1 MRTLYGSTS
10 WRRVLALVLV
20 FVMMVSTMGTS
31 GYSVFAEGPDE
42 TGEEVVVSEPEAVTP
57 EVTVDDQGPSPGAEE
72 VTEPVEPA
80 AEDEEPVEAVEEAA
94 EVEEAE
100 EPAEA
105 VEEAEEAEE
114 PSEENAEPVEPTE
127 EAIEDEEAE
136 EPAEEVEE
144 PVEPVEEAE
153 GGEEAVTEDSSKP
166 TLVEEASQIATK
178 GDGSEC
184 EDPEAVAEP
193 SVISDTAQLILDA
206 LTQEGEAALEELSEE
221 ELLEE
226 ELLEEEL
233 LEEVEIPTHYEAE
246 RDGVLVV
253 VDVPE
258 DAFTE
263 PVELSVTTFEKGDED
278 YADAEAALYQAGRTF
293 DGMMAFDISFVN
305 NNGEKVEPDISPEER
320 ISVSM
325 SLGQDALTEL
335 SEAENADLGSL
346 VISHIT
352 SDGVVDVADAGDDV
366 EGFVDTTT
374 ETESVAVA
382 EKAPVLRKA
391 MSKKAAPV
399 VLETPASVATLE
411 GVEVLVEEGPINVA
425 EPTEKVVVTSLAA
438 SFEVDGFS
446 TYTITWGGRSYDI
459 HYVDTNGNSLTPA
472 RTPEYSNSERFLIY
486 DIAGYEYESTHL
498 GSLTGTAINPYIEN
512 YNGDRIY
519 RTTGGSWNYL
529 RNDIYVV
536 YKAKT
541 AATQGGTPSVDGDET
556 WPDEEDPAR
565 KPQFGK
571 SSTNNGNGTNTIS
584 LSISGAEKPVEKST
598 PADVI
603 VVFDISGSMS
613 GNMNGQTR
621 LARAKTA
628 VNTMANTLLN
638 GENSDVRMALISF
651 STTAQTV
658 PATGEVFTN
667 SYNTFSGRVNGL
679 GASGGTNWEQALQ
692 LANRMPVREDAATFI
707 VFVTDGNPTFRVSR
721 GDVSDSD
728 LDEDMYYSNQNDI
741 YTYYMNNSVFGD
753 GNNDDYSRNFNF
765 AVTQVSA
772 IKGANKNFY
781 AIGISND
788 VTKVQN
794 LTTEGGVAADH
805 AFIASD
811 STAMENAFK
820 SITESIKSALGFG
833 DIQMT
838 DGITALTNTEMKVMQ
853 SVDPNSFKYYRYGG
867 ENNKYGNG
875 YANKSE
881 WTTRASDGC
890 EAAEYDSNDGA
901 VHWDM
906 GSAFQLEDGV
916 TYVVEFT
923 VWPSQA
929 AYDLVADL
937 NNGVRTYSSL
947 TNEEKAQV
955 VEVTAP
961 TATTTGTYALKT
973 NTDEVSATYKK
984 TTKQGEVVTIS
995 DSTPVA
1001 TEYNV
1006 GYLQN
1011 MTLDSDFITVKKEWH
1026 NALDDRVVDGITL
1039 SVTKDGAVY
1048 LDDLTLNQG
1057 NDWTSDEQYI
1067 SAGVITKTS
1076 DGRYNVR
1083 ETGHEYTV
1091 TEPASFSY
1099 YWDLTADVY
1108 RPMVIDGTLTML
1120 IKTDNPEGTEG
1131 TDYYVIGGSSY
1142 QVSDD
1147 TNPQLVAQN
1156 NRRSNLNL
1164 KKLVT
1169 ANTQA
1174 VDNVPD
1180 PDDVFTYTITVTD
1193 INGDDVWFGAQD
1205 ENGATVLIETYSAN
1219 VTPQVDADNNPTGS
1233 YSVRSGAQFTISI
1246 KAGWNVRFFN
1256 LPTGTTYSIQETG
1269 MVDGYEFVK
1278 AETSAEVTNP
1288 DYADDYQATP
1298 GAVSGNTVTG
1308 TIDQPNNIYSTEYTN
1323 NWNPDNEIIIKKVD
1337 ENNNGLAGAGFTL
1350 YKLDGDSWK
1359 KVATFTSKA
1368 DAGETLKVGRGFYKL
1383 EETAPT
1389 YYKAVDPIYFEVITG
1404 GNTTTIVFTDE
1415 NREATTE
1422 DEVPVSYSYATV
1434 SGNKITVSNMPD
1446 TTNIT
1451 VMKSWEDD
1459 SDRDGIRPETLALTL
1474 KANGTAVSGTTPTVV
1489 KDGNSWTYTWSGLPM
1504 IANGTAIEYTVT
1516 EGTVPEGYSCETT
1529 TVAAGG
1535 TITNT
1540 HSIATT
1546 SVTATK
1552 AWADDSDRDGIRP
1565 ETLALTLKANGTAVS
1580 DATPTIAKDGNSWT
1594 YTWSGLPTNDG
1605 GEAITYTVTEEAVP
1619 SGYTCETTTVAAGG
1633 TITNTHNIETT
1644 SVTAT
1649 KAWADDSDRDG
1660 IRPETL
1666 ALTLKAN
1673 GTAVSDATPT
1683 IVKDGNSWT
1692 YTWSGLPTNDGGEAI
1707 TYTVTEEAVPSGY
1720 TCETTTVEAGGTI
1733 TNTHNIET
1741 TSVTVTKAWADD
1753 SDRDGIR
1760 PETLA
1765 LTLKAN
1771 GTAVSDATPTIVKDG
1786 NSWTYTW
1793 SGLPTN
1799 DGGEAIT
1806 YTVTEEAVPSGYSC
1820 ETTTVAAGGTITN
1833 THNIATTSVT
1843 VTKAWADDYNNVA
1856 ETRPESITVTL
1867 SGTYNADNTEKSV
1880 TITGAEA
1887 TIKPTEDGIWS
1898 YTWTELPVKAEG
1910 QAINY
1915 TVAEATVT
1923 GYTAEI
1929 GEVSGNAENGFSF
1942 TITNTYSA
1950 TPVSVDPP
1958 VKKVIEGTDELYNKG
1973 DFTFKIENT
1982 VAPEG
1987 VTAPMPKNTT
1997 IKNIAEYERPEPD
2010 MKGFYEFGNIVFTIP
2025 GTYTYTVTESGSAPC
2040 VTNDKEST
2048 KTITFTVT
2056 QNNAGEL
2063 KVTPTTDSAVFTFTN
2078 VYADVSATVKK
2089 VWDDKDNQDGKRPDS
2104 ITVTLS
2110 NGEVVTLSEKNDWTA
2125 TVDKLPKFD
2134 ANGEPITYA
2143 WTEGD
2148 MPEGYTLKGDPEV
2161 KGTVTT
2167 LTNSYTPGI
2176 TNVSGRKTWNDN
2188 ENQDGKRPASITVNL
2203 LANGQTVQSKTVT
2216 AEDGWAWN
2224 FTELPEYSNGTKITY
2239 TVKEGAVEGYT
2250 PEVNGYS
2257 ITNTHEVEKINV
2269 TVTKTWSDYN
2279 NQYNTRPQ
2287 SITVQLYADDKVS
2300 GDPVTITAEN
2310 AGEDG
2315 KWTYTYTGL
2324 DKYEAGK
2331 EIVYTVKEEAV
2342 SGYTTTINGLD
2353 ITNSYVRNTPSRPPK
2368 PPVEEPDEPIEDPD
2382 TPLAPIEEDPEID
2395 DPETP
2400 LAPYEEEPDEEISE
2414 EPTPL
2419 SPYTGDDRHTAV
2431 WGFVSLLSLAGIV
2444 VVARK
2449 RREEE

>member
-1 MRTLYGSTS
+1 MRKLYGSTS

-20 FVMMVSTMGTS
+20 FVMMFSVMGTS
-31 GYSVFAEGPDE
+31 GYSVFAEGPTE
-42 TGEEVVVSEPEAVTP
+42 TEGEIVSA
-57 EVTVDDQGPSPGAEE
+57 
-72 VTEPVEPA
+72 
-80 AEDEEPVEAVEEAA
+80 
-94 EVEEAE
+94 

-105 VEEAEEAEE
+105 DTEQVPEAVESQEAAPPEEKVDEAAEEAE
-114 PSEENAEPVEPTE
+114 ATTVPVEETGQEDAPASVD
-127 EAIEDEEAE
+127 EANTIEDGDDQ
-136 EPAEEVEE
+136 VEE
-144 PVEPVEEAE
+144 PVTEQPESVAE
-153 GGEEAVTEDSSKP
+153 GDKTEDVEQVVIPDEEKSTDEKSESDETNENKDLSDDAASEEGPSFMEETERIMQIPESELNPPTEPLESKESS
-166 TLVEEASQIATK
+166 EE
-178 GDGSEC
+178 
-184 EDPEAVAEP
+184 EDPLSVSEDENVESEA
-193 SVISDTAQLILDA
+193 ISDPSAIADVLQLITEA
-206 LTQEGEAALEELSEE
+206 LAQEGEAALEELSEE
-221 ELLEE
+221 ELVEE

-233 LEEVEIPTHYEAE
+233 AEEEVVEIPTHYEAE
-246 RDGVLVV
+246 LDGVLVV

-258 DAFTE
+258 GAFTE
-263 PVELSVTTFEKGDED
+263 PVDLSITTFEKGDED
-278 YADAEAALYQAGRTF
+278 YTEAEDALYQAGHTF

-305 NNGEKVEPDISPEER
+305 EDGVKVEPDCPDNEK

-325 SLGQDALTEL
+325 SLSQDALTEL

-352 SDGVVDVADAGDDV
+352 PGGVVDVANAG
-366 EGFVDTTT
+366 EGTVKTTT
-374 ETESVAVA
+374 KA
-382 EKAPVLRKA
+382 EPAAEMVKAPVLRKA
-391 MSKKAAPV
+391 MSKKAAPA

-438 SFEVDGFS
+438 SFEVDSFS
-446 TYTITWGGRSYDI
+446 TYTISWGARSYDI

-556 WPDEEDPAR
+556 WPDEEDPER

-613 GNMNGQTR
+613 GNMNGETR

-679 GASGGTNWEQALQ
+679 SASGGTNWEQALQ

-881 WTTRASDGC
+881 WATRASDGC
-890 EAAEYDSNDGA
+890 AAAEYDSTDGA

-937 NNGVRTYSSL
+937 NNGVRTYSSH
-947 TNEEKAQV
+947 TDAEKAQV

-973 NTDEVSATYKK
+973 NTDEVRATYKK

-1001 TEYNV
+1001 TEYHQ
-1006 GYLQN
+1006 GSLEN

-1026 NALDDRVVDGITL
+1026 NALDGRVVDGITL

-1057 NDWTSDEQYI
+1057 NDWTSDKQYI

-1108 RPMVIDGTLTML
+1108 RPMVIDGTPTML

-1142 QVSDD
+1142 QVSGD
-1147 TNPQLVAQN
+1147 TNPQLVAKN

-1174 VDNVPD
+1174 VDKVPD

-1205 ENGATVLIETYSAN
+1205 ENGATVLIEPYSAN

-1233 YSVRSGAQFTISI
+1233 YSVPSGAQFTISI

-1288 DYADDYQATP
+1288 DYADDYRATP

-1323 NWNPDNEIIIKKVD
+1323 NWNPNNEIVINKVD
-1337 ENNNGLAGAGFTL
+1337 ENKNGLAGAGFKL
-1350 YKLDGDSWK
+1350 YKQGDSGWQQI
-1359 KVATFTSKA
+1359 VTFTSKA
-1368 DAGETLKVGRGFYKL
+1368 NEGETLKIGRGLYKL

-1389 YYKAVDPIYFEVITG
+1389 YYKAVDPIYFEVITE
-1404 GNTTTIVFTDE
+1404 GNTTTVRFTDK
-1415 NREATTE
+1415 NGEATTE
-1422 DEVPVSYSYATV
+1422 DEAPVSYSYATV
-1434 SGNKITVSNMPD
+1434 SGNEITVSNTPD
-1446 TTNIT
+1446 TTNVT
-1451 VMKSWEDD
+1451 VTKVWNDANNQ
-1459 SDRDGIRPETLALTL
+1459 DGIRPETLALTL
-1474 KANGTAVSGTTPTVV
+1474 NGVPTGYTAPTPTIE
-1489 KDGNSWTYTWSGLPM
+1489 KNGNNWTYTWSGLPQ
-1504 IANGTAIEYTVT
+1504 IANGTAIEYTIT
-1516 EGTVPEGYSCETT
+1516 EGTIPTGYACETA
-1529 TVAAGG
+1529 TVSAGG

-1540 HSIATT
+1540 HTPATT
-1546 SVTATK
+1546 SVMVTK
-1552 AWADDSDRDGIRP
+1552 AWDDANNQDGIRP
-1565 ETLALTLKANGTAVS
+1565 IATNFNWFTLNKQTGPTAQRTPVTGV
-1580 DATPTIAKDGNSWT
+1580 TPTVTNNGN
-1594 YTWSGLPTNDG
+1594 N
-1605 GEAITYTVTEEAVP
+1605 TYTVAWTDLPKYENGIELLYLVTETP
-1619 SGYTCETTTVAAGG
+1619 GSGYAATYPTHTSYPVGWAAEVALPNVAFSGE
-1633 TITNTHNIETT
+1633 TITNTHTPATT
-1644 SVTAT
+1644 QISIT
-1649 KAWADDSDRDG
+1649 KSWADNGNQDG
-1660 IRPETL
+1660 IRPTEEQFAAKVHLYADGTEVTDAVATVTDNGNNTYTVSYSNL
-1666 ALTLKAN
+1666 PEKAN
-1673 GTAVSDATPT
+1673 GQT
-1683 IVKDGNSWT
+1683 
-1692 YTWSGLPTNDGGEAI
+1692 I
-1707 TYTVTEEAVPSGY
+1707 TYTIGEDTITGY
-1720 TCETTTVEAGGTI
+1720 T
-1733 TNTHNIET
+1733 
-1741 TSVTVTKAWADD
+1741 
-1753 SDRDGIR
+1753 
-1760 PETLA
+1760 
-1765 LTLKAN
+1765 AN
-1771 GTAVSDATPTIVKDG
+1771 PTTAVG
-1786 NSWTYTW
+1786 N
-1793 SGLPTN
+1793 
-1799 DGGEAIT
+1799 GE
-1806 YTVTEEAVPSGYSC
+1806 
-1820 ETTTVAAGGTITN
+1820 TITN

-1843 VTKAWADDYNNVA
+1843 VTKAWAGDYNNVA
-1856 ETRPESITVTL
+1856 ETRPESIAVTL
-1867 SGTYNADNTEKSV
+1867 SGTYNVDNTEKSI
-1880 TITGAEA
+1880 TISGAEA
-1887 TIKPTEDGIWS
+1887 TITPTEDGLWS
-1898 YTWTELPVKAEG
+1898 YTWTGLPVNAEG
-1910 QAINY
+1910 EAITY
-1915 TVAEATVT
+1915 AVKETTVT
-1923 GYTAEI
+1923 GYKPTI
-1929 GEVSGNAENGFSF
+1929 GAISGSAENGFSF
-1942 TITNTYSA
+1942 AITNTYSA
-1950 TPVSVDPP
+1950 TPVIVDPP
-1958 VKKVIEGTDELYNKG
+1958 VQKVITGTEELYNKG
-1973 DFTFKIENT
+1973 NFTFTIANT
-1982 VAPEG
+1982 AKPEG
-1987 VTAPMPKNTT
+1987 VTAPMPENTT
-1997 IKNIAEYERPEPD
+1997 ITNSANYERKDKPA
-2010 MKGFYEFGNIVFTIP
+2010 FYEFGEIKFTIP
-2025 GTYTYTVTESGSAPC
+2025 GTYTYTVTESGSVPC
-2040 VTNDKEST
+2040 VTNDAEST

-2056 QNNAGEL
+2056 DNGEGQL
-2063 KVTPTTDSAVFTFTN
+2063 VVTPTTDNAVFTFTN
-2078 VYADVSATVKK
+2078 VYEDVSVTVNK
-2089 VWDDKDNQDGKRPDS
+2089 VWDD
-2104 ITVTLS
+2104 
-2110 NGEVVTLSEKNDWTA
+2110 
-2125 TVDKLPKFD
+2125 
-2134 ANGEPITYA
+2134 AN
-2143 WTEGD
+2143 
-2148 MPEGYTLKGDPEV
+2148 
-2161 KGTVTT
+2161 
-2167 LTNSYTPGI
+2167 
-2176 TNVSGRKTWNDN
+2176 
-2188 ENQDGKRPASITVNL
+2188 NQDGKRPASITVTLNNGTAVTLNEENKWSATVDKLPKYDSDHKEIVYTWTEGEMPEGYTLSSVVADETKTITTLTNSYKPGMTFVNGSKTWNDSDNQDGKRPQSITVNL
-2203 LANGQTVQSKTVT
+2203 LANGATVQSKTVT
-2216 AEDGWAWN
+2216 AEDGWTWN
-2224 FTELPEYSNGTKITY
+2224 FTELPEYSNGKKITY
-2239 TVKEGAVEGYT
+2239 TVEEGAVEGYT

-2257 ITNTHEVEKINV
+2257 ITNTHEVEKIDV
-2269 TVTKTWSDYN
+2269 TVTKTWSDYD

-2287 SITVQLYADDKVS
+2287 SITVQLYANDKVC
-2300 GDPVTITAEN
+2300 GDPVTITVEN

-2382 TPLAPIEEDPEID
+2382 TPLAPIEEDPDEEIPED
-2395 DPETP
+2395 DTP
-2400 LAPYEEEPDEEISE
+2400 FAPYEEEPDEEIAE
-2414 EPTPL
+2414 EPTPF

-2431 WGFVSLLSLAGIV
+2431 WGFVSLMSLAGIV

>member
-1580 DATPTIAKDGNSWT
+1580 DATPTI
-1594 YTWSGLPTNDG
+1594 
-1605 GEAITYTVTEEAVP
+1605 
-1619 SGYTCETTTVAAGG
+1619 
-1633 TITNTHNIETT
+1633 
-1644 SVTAT
+1644 
-1649 KAWADDSDRDG
+1649 
-1660 IRPETL
+1660 
-1666 ALTLKAN
+1666 
-1673 GTAVSDATPT
+1673 
-1683 IVKDGNSWT
+1683 
-1692 YTWSGLPTNDGGEAI
+1692 
-1707 TYTVTEEAVPSGY
+1707 
-1720 TCETTTVEAGGTI
+1720 
-1733 TNTHNIET
+1733 
-1741 TSVTVTKAWADD
+1741 
-1753 SDRDGIR
+1753 
-1760 PETLA
+1760 
-1765 LTLKAN
+1765 
-1771 GTAVSDATPTIVKDG
+1771 VKDG